1 MINHKLVSKVLG
13 ILLFIEAGLL
23 LSCLIMALAYR
34 EDDTIAFMITIGL
47 TTITGLICLFAGN
60 HAENNMSRRDAYLI
74 VSLTWVIFSLFGM
87 LPFLISGYLTNVA
100 DAFLETMSGFT
111 TTGATVIN
119 DVSKLPHGLLFW
131 RSLTHW
137 IGGLGIVFFTI
148 AILPSFVTGDV
159 RLFAAEATGPTHN
172 KLQPRIS
179 STAKW
184 IWMIYLLLTA
194 GCTISLILAGM
205 NWFDS
210 INHSFATTA
219 TGGFSTNR
227 DSIRG
232 YNNPAIEYIEIVFM
246 FLSGV
251 NFTLIY
257 LSIIKVKIKR
267 LFNSSEFKFYLF
279 LVLASSAFIAF
290 LLVLERGYD
299 IEHAI
304 RSGLFQVVS
313 LITTT
318 GFYSDNIGLWPH
330 ITWVV
335 LCICMYIGSCAG
347 STCGGLKC
355 IRAVMLIK
363 ITRNEFKH
371 ILHPNAVLPVRIDGR
386 IITNS
391 VQTTLLAFFT
401 SFTLLILISS
411 MAMICMHVNY
421 LNAITISLSS
431 ISNVGPAIGTQ
442 IGPTESWSALPDAAK
457 WISSALMLIGRLE
470 IFSVIVLFTRGFWKD
485 H

>member
-1 MINHKLVSKVLG
+1 MINYKIVSKILG
-13 ILLFIEAGLL
+13 LLLFIESGLL
-23 LSCLIMALAYR
+23 LLCLIMALAYQ
-34 EDDTIAFMITIGL
+34 EDDIMAFLITIGL
-47 TTITGLICLFAGN
+47 TAGVGFVCLFAGSN
-60 HAENNMSRRDAYLI
+60 AENNLSRRDAYLI
-74 VSLTWVIFSLFGM
+74 VSLTWVIFSIFGM
-87 LPFLISGYLTNVA
+87 LPFLISGYLTSVA

-184 IWMIYLLLTA
+184 IWMVYLFLTI
-194 GCTISLILAGM
+194 GCTVSLMLAGM

-219 TGGFSTNR
+219 TGGFSTNS

-232 YNNPAIEYIEIVFM
+232 YHSPAIEYIEIIFM

-257 LSIIKVKIKR
+257 LSLIKGKVKQ
-267 LFNSSEFKFYLF
+267 LFKSSEFKFYLF
-279 LVLASSAFIAF
+279 IVLLSSAFIAF
-290 LLVLERGYD
+290 MLVLERSYG

-304 RSGLFQVVS
+304 RSALFQVVS

-318 GFYSDNIGLWPH
+318 GFYSDDLGLWPH
-330 ITWVV
+330 VTWVV

-363 ITRNEFKH
+363 ITKNEFKH
-371 ILHPNAVLPVRIDGR
+371 ILHPNAILPVRVEGS
-386 IITNS
+386 IITHS

-401 SFTLLILISS
+401 TFTLLILISS

-421 LNAITISLSS
+421 LNAITVSLSS

-442 IGPTESWSALPDAAK
+442 IGPTQSWSALPDAAK

-470 IFSVIVLFTRGFWKD
+470 IFSVMVLFTRSFWKD

>member
-1 MINHKLVSKVLG
+1 MINYKLVSKILG
-13 ILLFIEAGLL
+13 LLLFIEAGLL
-23 LSCLIMALAYR
+23 LLCLGMAFAYQ
-34 EDDTIAFMITIGL
+34 EDDILAFLITIGL
-47 TTITGLICLFAGN
+47 TTATGFIFLSAGSN
-60 HAENNMSRRDAYLI
+60 AENSMSRRDAYLI
-74 VSLTWVIFSLFGM
+74 VSLAWIVFSIFGM
-87 LPFLISGYLTNVA
+87 FPFLISGYLTNIT
-100 DAFLETMSGFT
+100 DAFFETMSGFT

-137 IGGLGIVFFTI
+137 IGGLGIVFLTI

-184 IWMIYLLLTA
+184 IWMVYLVLTI
-194 GCTISLILAGM
+194 GCCASLMLAGM

-210 INHSFATTA
+210 INHAFATTA
-219 TGGFSTNR
+219 TGGFSTNA

-232 YNNPAIEYIEIVFM
+232 YHSTSIEYIEIVFM

-257 LSIIKVKIKR
+257 LSIIKGKILR
-267 LFNSSEFKFYLF
+267 LFNSSEFKLYLTIV
-279 LVLASSAFIAF
+279 LVSSAFIAI
-290 LLVLERGYD
+290 LLISQMGYG

-304 RSGLFQVVS
+304 RSSLFQVVA

-318 GFYSDNIGLWPH
+318 GFYSDDLGLWPH
-330 ITWVV
+330 ITWMV
-335 LCICMYIGSCAG
+335 LCICMFTGSCAG

-355 IRAVMLIK
+355 VRALILLK
-363 ITRNEFKH
+363 ITRNEFRH
-371 ILHPNAVLPVRIDGR
+371 ILHPNAILPIKVDGN
-386 IITNS
+386 IITRS

-401 SFTLLILISS
+401 TYILIIVIAS
-411 MAMICMHVNY
+411 MALTAMHIGHI
-421 LNAITISLSS
+421 NAITIPLSC
-431 ISNVGPAIGTQ
+431 ISNVGPAMGTQ
-442 IGPTESWSALPDAAK
+442 IGPTQSWSTLPDAAK
-457 WISSALMLIGRLE
+457 WICSALMLIGRLE
-470 IFSVIVLFTRGFWKD
+470 IFSVMVLFTRGFWRD